1 MRELAFPNEP
11 EMHTRRIE
19 IGESHY
25 RYYSHSGRDE
35 AVDYRRL
42 AEAWLSEYPE
52 DHLRDFLGRFRGKD
66 SRDHASAFFELF
78 LHERLRVLCDELEV
92 EGAIPDSGKRAD
104 FVLHYS
110 DGSAL
115 AVEALSLKRAG
126 FTTDPNVDLVHE
138 WIRQITSRD
147 FMIWFGEAEGHLSST
162 PKKLEVQSWANRVLS
177 EYRWEDAYE
186 AVGRTSYPF
195 IAVEPLQ
202 LGDWSAPAK
211 LMVRSPESRTETSCL
226 AVFGEQSFEGYDVPA
241 VLRERIERKIR
252 SKKADRSSV
261 PFILAVNVEDDL
273 LHVAEEE
280 LEILHG
286 FKPRIRFTTATR
298 GDQVV
303 ERDAQGVFSPDG
315 TEGVWSTS
323 DNKAQYGRCSAIWF
337 FHHVGIVHPRG
348 SRQALYLNPFVP
360 HDFRTLALHHFATA
374 DMGLPD

>member
-1 MRELAFPNEP
+1 MRELAFPDEP

-35 AVDYRRL
+35 VVEYRRL
-42 AEAWLSEYPE
+42 VEAWLSEYPE

-66 SRDHASAFFELF
+66 ARDHASAFFELF

-115 AVEALSLKRAG
+115 AVEALSLERASL
-126 FTTDPNVDLVHE
+126 TTNPNVDLVHE

-147 FMIWFGEAEGHLSST
+147 FSIWFGEPEGHLSSA
-162 PKKLEVQSWANRVLS
+162 PKKLEVQGWANRVLL

-186 AVGRTSYPF
+186 AVGRTDYPF
-195 IAVEPLQ
+195 IAVEPLR
-202 LGDWSAPAK
+202 LGDWSAPAE
-211 LMVRSPESRTETSCL
+211 LMIKPPEHRTETSCL
-226 AVFGEQSFEGYDVPA
+226 GVFGEQSVGYYNVPA
-241 VLRERIERKIR
+241 ELRDRIRRKIS

-261 PFILAVNVEDDL
+261 PFILAVNVEDHL

-286 FKPRIRFTTATR
+286 FKHRIRFTTATR

-303 ERDAQGVFSPDG
+303 KRDAQGMFSPDG

-323 DNKAQYGRCSAIWF
+323 DNRGQYGRCGAIWF
-337 FHHVGIVHPRG
+337 FHQVGIVHPRG
-348 SRQALYLNPFVP
+348 SRRALYLNPFVP
-360 HDFRTLALHHFATA
+360 HDFRMLALHHFAMA
-374 DMGLPD
+374 DVGLPD